1 MTAEFSD
8 AVLRRGSVFVLLVNV
23 LGMYKR
29 FRSANELG
37 GDKGRRSKIVFVLLA
52 SEDEKRGAYYHGEE
66 IFPELEDL
74 GSLHKNLKVGK
85 MILGH
90 SQYRER

>member
-1 MTAEFSD
+1 
-8 AVLRRGSVFVLLVNV
+8 
-23 LGMYKR
+23 
-29 FRSANELG
+29 
-37 GDKGRRSKIVFVLLA
+37 VFVLLA

-66 IFPELEDL
+66 IFLEDL